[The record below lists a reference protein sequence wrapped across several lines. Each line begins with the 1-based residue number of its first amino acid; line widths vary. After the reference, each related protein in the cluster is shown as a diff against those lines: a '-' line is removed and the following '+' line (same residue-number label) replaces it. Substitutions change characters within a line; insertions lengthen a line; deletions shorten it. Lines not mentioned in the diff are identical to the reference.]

1 MEPWLRGLY
10 DAEGMRAVDRWAIE
24 EQGVDS
30 LELMEAAGRAV
41 AEAVARLSPQG
52 PVRVVC
58 GKGNNGGDGLV
69 TARLLREMG
78 FEAEALLLWPADE
91 LSEDAAANLA
101 RLGGVERR
109 AAGDSAGAPPEG
121 VRSSPRYPR
130 VSANAGG
137 GEADDTAGAA
147 AAVEVGD
154 DIAAR
159 LAGSGAIVD
168 AIFGTGF
175 SGAPREPAAA
185 AIAAIASLKKGGAPV
200 VACDLASGVDATTGE
215 IAGAMVEADVT
226 VTFHGA
232 KVGHY
237 VAPGKWA
244 TGELVVA
251 SIGIPAGA
259 PDPAAAGVIEP
270 AVLELAPRR
279 GSRSTKFSSGQ
290 VTIAGGS
297 RGLTGAVRMSS
308 TAAIRAGAGYA
319 TVAVPADLEPTF
331 EAAEV
336 EVMSRGIGGTPGRL
350 GTEGVDDVLAAFE
363 RAAGGVLG
371 PGLGRD
377 EDSLALA
384 RAVAPRIEAP
394 LVIDA
399 DGLNAFAGQLDRLA
413 ARSAPT
419 VLTPHA
425 GELGRLLER
434 ESAEIG
440 ERRLAAAQDAAA
452 WSGAVVV
459 LKGDDTIVTDGE
471 RVAVNAVSAPGLATA
486 GSGDVLSGMTAAL
499 LARGLEPFAAACA
512 AVIAHARAG
521 QEATRRVGAA
531 ESVIATD
538 VIAAIPLGLRS
549 AGPVE

>member
-10 DAEGMRAVDRWAIE
+10 DAEGQRAVDRWAIE
-24 EQGVDS
+24 GQGVDS
-30 LELMEAAGRAV
+30 LVLMEAAGQAV
-41 AEAVARLSPQG
+41 AEAVAALSPRG
-52 PVRVVC
+52 SVRVVC

-69 TARLLREMG
+69 AARLLRGIG
-78 FEAEALLLWPADE
+78 FEVEALLLWPAGE
-91 LSEDAAANLA
+91 LSPDATANLR
-101 RLGGVERR
+101 RLGG
-109 AAGDSAGAPPEG
+109 AL
-121 VRSSPRYPR
+121 
-130 VSANAGG
+130 
-137 GEADDTAGAA
+137 
-147 AAVEVGD
+147 EVGD
-154 DIAAR
+154 DIGAR

-175 SGAPREPAAA
+175 AGAPREPAAA
-185 AIAAIASLKKGGAPV
+185 AIAAIAAAKESGTPV
-200 VACDLASGVDATTGE
+200 VACDVASGVDATTGE
-215 IAGAMVEADVT
+215 VAGAVVEADVT

-259 PDPAAAGVIEP
+259 PEPAAAGVIEP
-270 AVLELAPRR
+270 AVLDLLPRR
-279 GSRSTKFSSGQ
+279 GARSTKFSSGQ

-308 TAAIRAGAGYA
+308 MAAIRAGAGYA
-319 TVAVPADLEPTF
+319 TVAVPADLEPIF

-336 EVMSRGIGGTPGRL
+336 EVMSKGIGDTPGRL
-350 GTEGVDDVLAAFE
+350 GLEAADEVLAAFE

-384 RAVAPRIEAP
+384 REVAPRIEAP

-413 ARSAPT
+413 ARKAAT

-425 GELGRLLER
+425 GELGRLLQR
-434 ESAEIG
+434 DSSEIG
-440 ERRLAAAQDAAA
+440 DHRLAAAKEAAA

-486 GSGDVLSGMTAAL
+486 GSGDVLSGLTAAL
-499 LARGLEPFAAACA
+499 LARSLGPFAAACA

-521 QEATRRVGAA
+521 QEAARRVGLV
-531 ESVIATD
+531 ESVIAGD
-538 VIAAIPLGLRS
+538 VIAAIPAGLRS